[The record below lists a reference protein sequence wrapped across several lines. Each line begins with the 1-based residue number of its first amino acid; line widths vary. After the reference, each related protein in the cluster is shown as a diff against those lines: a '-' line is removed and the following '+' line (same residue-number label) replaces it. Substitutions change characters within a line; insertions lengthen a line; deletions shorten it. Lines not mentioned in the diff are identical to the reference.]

1 MVSVRIHSRYQGP
14 PPPPAESDGDRTI
27 STREPLYQESEI
39 AQALEAPLAFT
50 SDKCRSGWQGLMET
64 LEKQEPPIDFP
75 SFLRDAI
82 KRGDWK
88 KAEWC
93 QGSAGG
99 WFASDVYL
107 YEFSYERAV
116 GRSWQEFSV
125 TYYLKFCI
133 GAKHVLIHMVSCHTS
148 S

>member
-14 PPPPAESDGDRTI
+14 PPPPEEDDGDRIIPTP
-27 STREPLYQESEI
+27 EPLYQESEI
-39 AQALEAPLAFT
+39 AQALEASPVFT
-50 SDKCRSGWQGLMET
+50 SPKCREDWQGLIET
-64 LEKQEPPIDFP
+64 LDAQEPSVDFP

-93 QGSAGG
+93 KGSTGG
-99 WFASDVYL
+99 WYASDVYL
-107 YEFSYERAV
+107 YEFNYERAV

-133 GAKHVLIHMVSCHTS
+133 GARQVLIHMVSCHTS